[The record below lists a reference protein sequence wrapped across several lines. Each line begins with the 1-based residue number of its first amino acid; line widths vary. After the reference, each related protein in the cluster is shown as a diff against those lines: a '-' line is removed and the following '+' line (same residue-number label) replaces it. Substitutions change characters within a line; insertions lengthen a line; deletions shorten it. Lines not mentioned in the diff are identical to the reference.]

1 VTPRTDVPIGPGPR
15 RYILEEL
22 AVMTESDTA
31 VVGAGPYG
39 LSVAAHLHGHRA
51 DFRVFG
57 RPLDTWRT
65 AMPRGMYLKSDG
77 FASNLSAPEPG
88 ATLADYCLEHDLPYH
103 PTDQPVPLETFVDY
117 GLDFQRRYVPNLE
130 ESMVTSVARQGRGFR
145 LTLDSGEELR
155 AKQVVVAAGIT
166 HFASMPQQ
174 VDGLSPEL
182 VSHSSAHRDLER
194 FAGQQVTVVGAG
206 ASAVNLAVW
215 LARAGARTRL
225 VTRTP
230 SVHFSSPPS
239 GGRRT
244 VLARLQKPGSGLG
257 PGWRSR
263 ASCDAP
269 DLFRLVPARW
279 RPEIVRRHLG
289 PSSAWHLK
297 EAFESSVEVFAGR
310 SLQRVVATQDGVRLV
325 LASAKGEPP
334 ITIESDHVICA
345 TGYRA
350 DVQRLG
356 FLDPSL
362 RSDLRTLAGTPE
374 LSRRFESSVS
384 GLYFLG
390 LSASVSFGPMM
401 RFMFGDEFAAR
412 RITQDLVRCAA

>member
-1 VTPRTDVPIGPGPR
+1 MN
-15 RYILEEL
+15 EC
-22 AVMTESDTA
+22 DTA
-31 VVGAGPYG
+31 VIGAGPYG
-39 LSVAAHLHGHRA
+39 LSVAAHLHGRGA

-65 AMPRGMYLKSDG
+65 AMPKGMYLKSDG

-88 ATLADYCLEHDLPYH
+88 ASLADYCLEHDLPYH
-103 PTDQPVPLETFVDY
+103 PTDVPVPLETFIAY
-117 GLDFQRRYVPNLE
+117 GRDFQRRYVPDLE
-130 ESMVTSVARQGRGFR
+130 EHTVTSVARVGRGFR
-145 LTLDSGEELR
+145 VGLDTGEELR

-166 HFASMPQQ
+166 HFASMPQL
-174 VDGLSPEL
+174 VAGLSPEL
-182 VSHSSAHRDLER
+182 VSHSSAHRELSR
-194 FAGQQVTVVGAG
+194 FAGRTVTVIGAG

-225 VTRTP
+225 VARTP

-239 GGRRT
+239 GGRRSL
-244 VLARLQKPGSGLG
+244 LARMHKPGSGLG

-297 EAFESSVEVFAGR
+297 EPFESSVEAVTGR
-310 SLQRVVATQDGVRLV
+310 SLQRVEAAQDGVRMV
-325 LASAKGEPP
+325 LADAQGGPP
-334 ITIESDHVICA
+334 ITLESDHVICA
-345 TGYRA
+345 TGYRP

-356 FLDPSL
+356 FLDPGL
-362 RSDLRTLAGTPE
+362 RSELRTLARTPV
-374 LSRRFESSVS
+374 LSRRFESSVP

-390 LSASVSFGPMM
+390 LSAAVSFGPMM

-412 RITQDLVRCAA
+412 RITEDLVRCAA

>member
-1 VTPRTDVPIGPGPR
+1 LR
-15 RYILEEL
+15 RFIPEEI
-22 AVMTESDTA
+22 AVMTECDTA

-39 LSVAAHLHGHRA
+39 LSVAAHLHGRRA
-51 DFRVFG
+51 DFRIFG

-65 AMPRGMYLKSDG
+65 AMPQGMYLKSDG

-103 PTDQPVPLETFVDY
+103 PTDLPVPLETFVAY
-117 GLDFQRRYVPNLE
+117 GVDFQRRYVPGLE
-130 ESMVTSVARQGRGFR
+130 EQTVTSVVRDGRGFR
-145 LTLDSGEELR
+145 LSLDTGEDFR

-166 HFASMPQQ
+166 HFASMPQI

-182 VSHSSAHRDLER
+182 VSHSSAHRDLSR
-194 FAGQQVTVVGAG
+194 FDGQQVTVIGAG

-215 LARAGARTRL
+215 LARAGARSRL
-225 VTRTP
+225 VARTP

-239 GGRRT
+239 GGRRS
-244 VLARLQKPGSGLG
+244 VIASLRKPGSGLG

-297 EAFESSVEVFAGR
+297 EPFESSVEVLGGR
-310 SLQRVVATQDGVRLV
+310 SLQRVEAAQDGVRLV
-325 LASAKGEPP
+325 LASAHGEPP
-334 ITIESDHVICA
+334 ITVESDHVICA

-350 DVQRLG
+350 DVQRLR
-356 FLDPSL
+356 FLGPDV
-362 RSDLRTLAGTPE
+362 RAELRTLARTPV
-374 LSRRFESSVS
+374 LSRRFESSVP